1 MQMRAA
7 SVAFADKTAFVL
19 NANARAVTARL
30 VTQLREIVPQGDLFL
45 SRSLDD
51 ARSIAETIVR
61 RGYGQVMT
69 GGGDGTLLST
79 INFLEEHAEKIGAPM
94 PKVGVLRLGT
104 GNAVAGL
111 MGAGD
116 PLVDAHHIVAKGD
129 VTVEKR
135 NLVVTGEGL
144 RAPFAGIGYDGDVL
158 NDYITMKESVKNPFL
173 KMLVTTVV
181 GYLISMLTISV
192 PRNLFGKKA
201 RVRVT
206 SSKDAFKM
214 VHGDDGDYEVR
225 IPAGTLL
232 YEGPAPTLAVAT
244 VPYYG
249 FKFTMFPFAERKA
262 GFMQLRV
269 VAVSI
274 PGILSKLWPAVWNGT
289 FRHKDLHDFLVEDAV
304 VEGDL
309 PLAYQVGGDALGTRT
324 RLDFRLA
331 DAPIEMVRLPVQR
344 LKLARPSLL
353 GAVRALLSSGST
365 AR

>member
-1 MQMRAA
+1 MQMRAL
-7 SVAFADKTAFVL
+7 SVAAAEKTAFVL
-19 NANARAVTARL
+19 NANARAVTPRL
-30 VTQLREIVPQGDLFL
+30 VERLREVVPHGDLFL

-51 ARSIAETIVR
+51 AKDIAETIIR

-79 INFLEEHAEKIGAPM
+79 VNLLEEHAERLGAPL

-111 MGAGD
+111 MGARD
-116 PLVDAHHIVAKGD
+116 PVVDAHHIVNRGGFS
-129 VTVEKR
+129 VEKR
-135 NLVVTGEGL
+135 PLVVTAEGL

-158 NDYITMKESVKNPFL
+158 NDYIRMKNAVKQPLL
-173 KMLVTTVV
+173 KALVTTVF
-181 GYLISMLTISV
+181 GYLVSMLTLSV

-206 SSKDAFKM
+206 SSKDAYKM
-214 VHGDDGDYEVR
+214 VQGPGGDVEVR

-232 YEGPAPTLAVAT
+232 YEGKAPVLSVAT
-244 VPYYG
+244 VPFYG
-249 FKFTMFPFAERKA
+249 FGFTMFPFAEKKR

-269 VAVSI
+269 CAVSI
-274 PGILSKLWPAVWNGT
+274 PGILVNLWPGVWKGT
-289 FRHKDLHDFLVEDAV
+289 FRHPDLHDFLVEDAV

-309 PLAYQVGGDALGTRT
+309 PLAYQVGGDALGTRD
-324 RLDFRLA
+324 RLEFRLS
-331 DAPIEMVRLPVQR
+331 DAPIEMIRLADAR
-344 LKLARPSLL
+344 LTPPAHGVSGLIRGLLA
-353 GAVRALLSSGST
+353 GST